1 MSQQNANNILPS
13 SSSSGKKPRP
23 NKTDVIPTGWTK
35 AEELNFLTANIDR
48 MRRRENED
56 LIRYIG
62 QKCANLEAN
71 IERREQL
78 IQEGECFGPFH
89 DVAPDAVECMGETQ
103 QREQDILAA
112 LMGVLDLAREGRTEK
127 ERHVGLMDLKG

>member
-1 MSQQNANNILPS
+1 MGA
-13 SSSSGKKPRP
+13 R
-23 NKTDVIPTGWTK
+23 
-35 AEELNFLTANIDR
+35 ANIDHLKELCGSNQLQHCFKYLFVQEW
-48 MRRRENED
+48 REIED

-62 QKCANLEAN
+62 QKCASLEGN
-71 IERREQL
+71 IERRAQL
-78 IQEGECFGPFH
+78 IQEGESFGPFH

-112 LMGVLDLAREGRTEK
+112 LMCVLDMAREGRTEE